1 MRSGLY
7 SMSVSGVALRLS
19 FGLSRRR
26 SEECQC
32 TRTKLFSSPARE
44 VRRGKLF
51 QYSGFRIPWLL
62 SFSDSSPQA
71 FPDISLLHSILKGH
85 INKHERNLLTDR
97 VAKATN
103 VLFIMM
109 KSWVSHCTLSSF
121 YFCHQGLL
129 TWDFKVL
136 QVGLGLFIIKVIF
149 QEKANYRFTRGA
161 TLKTLFRT
169 FELQYVCLP

>member
-1 MRSGLY
+1 MCPTKFLGILKCLN
-7 SMSVSGVALRLS
+7 GT
-19 FGLSRRR
+19 SRG
-26 SEECQC
+26 SN
-32 TRTKLFSSPARE
+32 K
-44 VRRGKLF
+44 
-51 QYSGFRIPWLL
+51 
-62 SFSDSSPQA
+62 SFSFFLTIGSSQPKKSKFFSTIFPFSIFLHSQA
-71 FPDISLLHSILKGH
+71 RKWFSILKVSV
-85 INKHERNLLTDR
+85 IIQADR

-169 FELQYVCLP
+169 FELQSVCSPQ